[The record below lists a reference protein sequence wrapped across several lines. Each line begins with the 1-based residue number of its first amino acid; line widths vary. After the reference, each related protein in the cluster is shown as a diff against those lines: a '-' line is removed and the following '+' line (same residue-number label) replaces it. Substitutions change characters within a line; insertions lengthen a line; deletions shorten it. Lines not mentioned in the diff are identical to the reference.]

1 MRDPGARDL
10 PTQAGIKDV
19 ARVAAVSVSLVSLAL
34 NGRPG
39 VSETTRAHIRAI
51 ANELRYTANQGAR
64 ALRTGRS
71 EMVGVLARNL
81 SNPFFLD
88 VLVAAQAEADASRST
103 IMMVDSHY
111 SVERETEHLLHMA
124 AQRFDGLAI
133 APTGSG
139 SSIEVWTRQRPGTP
153 VVVLNARAV
162 EFSGVVHVGPA
173 DDDAVDLAVG
183 HLTSIGHRRIGM
195 MTAPSAVVADRSRLI
210 AFQRHA
216 EQRGGREFRIIETA
230 LDLESVRENIRAV
243 LLGPNPPTALITS
256 SDHTAQA
263 VYAAAA
269 LVGAKIGRDLSVVG
283 HDDLS
288 TSAFLDPPLT
298 TVRLSRSSIGRET
311 LRRLLDASV
320 TEDHVEPVQLIV
332 RGSTAPVP

>member
-1 MRDPGARDL
+1 MRDPDTPEL
-10 PTQAGIKDV
+10 PVQAGIKDV
-19 ARVAAVSVSLVSLAL
+19 ARAAAVSVSLVSLAL

-39 VSETTRAHIRAI
+39 VSEATRAHIHSVAK
-51 ANELRYTANQGAR
+51 ELRYTANQGAR

-71 EMVGVLARNL
+71 DTVGVLARNL

-88 VLVAAQAEADASRST
+88 VLVAAQAEADTTRST

-139 SSIEVWTRQRPGTP
+139 SSIEVWQRQRPGTP

-162 EFSGVVHVGPA
+162 ELDGIVHVGPA
-173 DDDAVDLAVG
+173 DDDAVDLAVR
-183 HLTSIGHRRIGM
+183 HLTSLGHRRIGM
-195 MTAPSAVVADRSRLI
+195 ITAPSAVVADRSRLI
-210 AFQRHA
+210 AFQRYA
-216 EQRGGREFRIIETA
+216 ERPEGREFSFIETA
-230 LDLESVRENIRAV
+230 LDLDSVSETILS
-243 LLGPNPPTALITS
+243 LLLTPNPPTAVITS

-269 LVGAKIGRDLSVVG
+269 MVGARIGRDLSVVG

-311 LRRLLDASV
+311 LRRLLDASITV
-320 TEDHVEPVQLIV
+320 NHVEPVQLIV
-332 RGSTAPVP
+332 RGSTAPPV